1 MQAPIGTKQKYSLG
15 KLWGIFGGVLFIYLF
30 LGFMV
35 IPCINTLTSVFTAK
49 DRAGN
54 TDAFAVIRFF
64 LAGSMPSFVWNSLK
78 LALCLVVTVNIVGI
92 SIVLLTEYFD
102 IKGAKIL
109 RLGYMTTLIY
119 SGVALVTGY
128 QFLYDGN
135 GIITKWLAEMFP
147 GMDKAW
153 FSGFN
158 AVLFTMTFAC
168 TSNHAL
174 FLRNAIR
181 GIDYNTVEAARN
193 LGAKPFKV
201 LFKVVMPTLLPT
213 LFSLTVM
220 TFITGLCA
228 MSAPTLLGYNS
239 INPEIVRLAGS
250 SVADEAFPQARA
262 ALLSVILA
270 MFTIVLLLF
279 LNHYERK
286 GHYLSVSKTKAKLVK
301 QKIQNPVAN
310 VLAHIYAY
318 VLFIIY
324 MTPVVMI
331 VLFAFQ
337 NWSSVRTKTL
347 NFSGFTLSNFF
358 GVESYSYT
366 RSNGKVVTR
375 NGAISGVFANEKT
388 VGGIRLSFILS
399 ALAAALAC
407 IIVVIAVNYIFKNKN
422 KKRAAL
428 VEGCLL
434 FPWLLPTILICYS
447 FRIFFNDNIWYVFGQ
462 NMYYKENVR
471 FLIVTAY
478 TVVKLPFALR
488 MVKAAFYAI
497 DDELEDAARNL
508 GASNLVTF
516 LKVKL
521 PIVLPSVL
529 AVFALNFNALF
540 TEYDMGATFQSS
552 EGTTY
557 AMVMQSMCSEEG
569 RDGMNMNASGRR
581 CASTVFIMLVSGL
594 ILYLVYGVGARDL
607 GERLAIREKRRKR
620 FEKIKARLGIA
631 HAAAEELP
639 TADKGVYE

>member
-1 MQAPIGTKQKYSLG
+1 MQNTIKRSGPGLE
-15 KLWGIFGGVLFIYLF
+15 KLWKIFGGVLFVYLF

-35 IPCINTLTSVFTAK
+35 IPCFNTLTSIFTTRDA
-49 DRAGN
+49 AGN
-54 TDAFAVIRFF
+54 TDPLAVIRFF
-64 LAGSMPSFVWNSLK
+64 FAGSMPSFVWNSLK
-78 LALCLVVTVNIVGI
+78 LAVCLVVTVNVVGI

-102 IKGAKIL
+102 IKGARIL
-109 RLGYMTTLIY
+109 RMGYMTTLIY

-128 QFLYDGN
+128 QFLYDN
-135 GIITKWLAEMFP
+135 DGIVTTWLVGLFP
-147 GMDKAW
+147 SMDKQW
-153 FSGFN
+153 FSGFS

-168 TSNHAL
+168 TSNHML

-201 LFKVVMPTLLPT
+201 LMKVVMPTLLPT

-250 SVADEAFPQARA
+250 STADESFPQARA

-270 MFTIVLLLF
+270 MFTIILLTT

-301 QKIQNPVAN
+301 QKIRNPVAN
-310 VLAHIYAY
+310 VLAHLYAY
-318 VLFIIY
+318 VLFVIY

-331 VLFAFQ
+331 ILFSFQ
-337 NWSSVRTKTL
+337 NWQSIQAKVL
-347 NFSGFTLSNFF
+347 NGFTFVNYF
-358 GVESYSYT
+358 GTENYSYT
-366 RSNGKVVTR
+366 RSNGKVKVIKDS
-375 NGAISGVFANEKT
+375 ISGVFSNEKT
-388 VGGIRLSFILS
+388 LGGIQLSFILS
-399 ALAAALAC
+399 AVAAALAC
-407 IIVVIAVNYIFKNKN
+407 VIVVVAVNYIFKNKN
-422 KKRAAL
+422 KKRSRVTEA
-428 VEGCLL
+428 CLL

-447 FRIFFNDNIWYVFGQ
+447 YRIYFNKEVWYVFSQ
-462 NMYYKENVR
+462 NLYYQANVR
-471 FLIVTAY
+471 LLIIIAY

-488 MVKAAFYAI
+488 MIKAAFYAI

-508 GASNLVTF
+508 GASQTVTF
-516 LKVKL
+516 LRVKL

-540 TEYDMGATFQSS
+540 TEYDMGATFHSS
-552 EGTTY
+552 YGTTY
-557 AMVMQSMCSEEG
+557 AMVIQSMTDEEG
-569 RDGMNMNASGRR
+569 LQGMNRNATGRR
-581 CASTVFIMLVSGL
+581 CASTVFIMIVSGI

-607 GERLAIREKRRKR
+607 AERLERREKRRR
-620 FEKIKARLGIA
+620 RIAAVREKLGIGRK
-631 HAAAEELP
+631 
-639 TADKGVYE
+639 TA